1 MTPEGKGEIVAK
13 FPYNQLGPLPMRLL
27 LLDLL
32 LHVPGSRELFEQ
44 GEAGDA
50 LKMVREATHVKLGKG
65 ARIDKGAFLHL
76 VLTAL
81 TPIPEVNTYQSE
93 ETLV

>member
-1 MTPEGKGEIVAK
+1 MTPQEKGEIVAG
-13 FPYNQLGPLPMRLL
+13 FPYDQLGPLPMRLL

-32 LHVPGSRELFEQ
+32 SHVPGSRELFEQ

-50 LKMVREATHVKLGKG
+50 LKMVREAANVKLGKG
-65 ARIDKGAFLHL
+65 ARIDKETFLHL

-81 TPIPEVNTYQSE
+81 TPVPEVNTYQSE